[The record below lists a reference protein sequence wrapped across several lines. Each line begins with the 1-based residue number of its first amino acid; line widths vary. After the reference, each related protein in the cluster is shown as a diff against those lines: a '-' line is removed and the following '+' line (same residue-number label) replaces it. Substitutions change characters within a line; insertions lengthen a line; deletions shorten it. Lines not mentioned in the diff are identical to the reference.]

1 MALVRAFVAL
11 ELPAEI
17 QQALRQISA
26 DLQVGLKGLPLRW
39 VAVENIHLTLNF
51 LGDIPE
57 ENIKPITDVLL
68 AETRSVPSFE
78 IKLSGLGVFPNP
90 RRPNAI
96 WVGVTAPQTMTDLQK
111 LLETELSRL
120 GYPPEQRLFSPHL
133 TLARVRREARPADL
147 QRIGEI
153 VASTQIAA
161 SAAGRIGAV
170 TLFRSDLKP
179 SGAVYNALFRRPLS
193 PPV

>member
-1 MALVRAFVAL
+1 MASVRAFVAL
-11 ELPAEI
+11 ETPPEI
-17 QQALRQISA
+17 QRALHWLSA
-26 DLQVGLKGLPLRW
+26 DLKIKLKGLPLRW
-39 VAVENIHLTLNF
+39 VAVGNIHLTLNF

-78 IKLSGLGVFPNP
+78 IKLSELGVFPNP
-90 RRPNAI
+90 RRPNVI
-96 WVGVTAPQTMTDLQK
+96 WVGVTAPQILIDLQK

-120 GYPPEQRLFSPHL
+120 GYPAEQHRFWPHL
-133 TLARVRREARPADL
+133 TLARVRREAHPADL

-153 VASTQIAA
+153 VASARIAVPA
-161 SAAGRIGAV
+161 EGRIGSV

-179 SGAVYNALFRRPLS
+179 SGAVYNALFRSPLS